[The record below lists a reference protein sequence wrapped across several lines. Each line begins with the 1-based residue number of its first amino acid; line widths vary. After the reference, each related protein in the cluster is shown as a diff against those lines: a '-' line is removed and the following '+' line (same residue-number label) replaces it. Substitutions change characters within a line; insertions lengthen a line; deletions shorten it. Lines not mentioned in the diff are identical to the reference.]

1 MGEKQRQTKKEQ
13 ENKQAE
19 SAQETNGGKDFE
31 QQRADEEYESLT
43 LQNAEHIVKVH
54 VAWSVGAGLVPIPYL
69 DIVAVAAIQ
78 LDMLKQLCRVY
89 NINYTE
95 SSGKA
100 MLSTVT
106 GSSLARAGAS
116 LVKIIPGLG
125 TALGGISM
133 PVLSG
138 GSTYAI
144 GQAVIR
150 HLETGGSFLDFD
162 FGKIKEWY
170 EEHLKKGKEV
180 AVQVYKKQKKSSTAS
195 ETVKKLEELVQM
207 RDKGIITE
215 EEFQLKK
222 KQLLDL
228 L

>member
-1 MGEKQRQTKKEQ
+1 
-13 ENKQAE
+13 
-19 SAQETNGGKDFE
+19 
-31 QQRADEEYESLT
+31 
-43 LQNAEHIVKVH
+43 V
-54 VAWSVGAGLVPIPYL
+54 
-69 DIVAVAAIQ
+69 
-78 LDMLKQLCRVY
+78 
-89 NINYTE
+89 
-95 SSGKA
+95 
-100 MLSTVT
+100 
-106 GSSLARAGAS
+106 
-116 LVKIIPGLG
+116 
-125 TALGGISM
+125 LGGISM

-138 GSTYAI
+138 ASTYAI

-150 HLETGGSFLDFD
+150 HLETGGNFLDFD

-180 AVQVYKKQKKSSTAS
+180 AVQVYKKQKKSANAS